1 MIIIR
6 QTRRLL
12 LALVWLALANGA
24 ASLALAA
31 SVSFTI
37 DPARS
42 SYYIVDSGNTPSPTA
57 PLKNSTILGVPVISQ
72 VPGGDVDA
80 LSGTISADETGGVLT
95 FNGTSAITPV
105 ANPAGPFQP
114 SAYPG
119 TDVFGIITN
128 GATPVGVISVV
139 LRDWQFTIQS
149 GTASNGALP
158 SDGSLTLATTQG
170 YQVNSFTGQ
179 VSIVGQSGPDVAT
192 APISLTTSGGIE
204 TLVIPVIRLPVA
216 GAAGQLYLAG
226 EIVATRQVGLTG
238 DVNHDGIVNGQDLAL
253 VSSNWLSTGSGVT
266 GDVNGDG
273 IVNGQDLAL
282 VSSNWLE
289 TAGGSSAASA
299 VPEPTSAALF
309 AFGAASL
316 ILGKYRGRRLLPIG
330 HASR

>member
-1 MIIIR
+1 MKTITQI
-6 QTRRLL
+6 RRLSI
-12 LALVWLALANGA
+12 ALVWLTLASGV
-24 ASLALAA
+24 ASRALAA
-31 SVSFTI
+31 PVSFTI
-37 DPARS
+37 DSARS
-42 SYYIVDSGNTPSPTA
+42 IYYIVDSGNTPSPMA
-57 PLKNSTILGVPVISQ
+57 PLQNSTILGVPVIPQ

-80 LSGTISADETGGVLT
+80 LSGTISADEAGGVLT
-95 FNGTSAITPV
+95 FNGTSTITPV

-114 SAYPG
+114 SANPG
-119 TDVFGIITN
+119 TDVFGVITN
-128 GATPVGVISVV
+128 GATSVGVISVV

-158 SDGSLTLATTQG
+158 SDGSLILATTQG

-226 EIVATRQVGLTG
+226 EIVATRQVSLTG

-253 VSSNWLSTGSGVT
+253 VSSNWLATGTGVT

-273 IVNGQDLAL
+273 IINGQDLAL
-282 VSSNWLE
+282 ISSNWLE
-289 TAGGSSAASA
+289 TAGGNSAASA
-299 VPEPTSAALF
+299 VPEPQTAALL
-309 AFGAASL
+309 ALGVASL
-316 ILGKYRGRRLLPIG
+316 VLGKYRGRRVSPIG
-330 HASR
+330 PANR